1 MPDEISSKRVVT
13 TSFLVDVSD
22 VVLNVLV
29 AIFTG
34 SIVMLTQALQ
44 GVSDLVASGLLVVG
58 VKRSERPADRAHP
71 FGYGK
76 ELYFWTLLAG
86 LVMFTITAGL
96 SFYLG
101 WQRFINPK
109 PIENIIFAYVVLL
122 IGITTNTYAFSL
134 SFRRLLGKK
143 DPARI
148 WSIFR
153 GSALVATKATLI
165 LDLMGALAGFF
176 GLVALLVFG
185 ITGDLR
191 FDGLGAI
198 VIGVVLAILALFLL
212 LGVKDLVVG
221 RSAPMA
227 IEERIRKAALATKGV
242 QEVLD
247 LRTMLIGAGR
257 ILVNLEV
264 HIQDEL
270 TTREIERLVDEI
282 KKQIKVE
289 VKRVHHIP
297 VELET
302 PDSEIK
308 KRVEKDQK
316 SEK

>member
-1 MPDEISSKRVVT
+1 MPSEISSKRVVI
-13 TSFLVDVSD
+13 TSFLVDISD

-29 AIFTG
+29 AIFSG

-44 GVSDLVASGLLVVG
+44 GASDLVASGLLVVG

-71 FGYGK
+71 FGYGR

-86 LVMFTITAGL
+86 LMMFTITAGL

-109 PIENIIFAYVVLL
+109 PIKNLIFAYAVLL

-134 SFRRLLGKK
+134 SFRRLLGKR

-148 WSIFR
+148 WSIFC

-165 LDLMGALAGFF
+165 LDLMGALAGLF

-191 FDGLGAI
+191 FDGLGAMI
-198 VIGVVLAILALFLL
+198 IGVVLAILALFLL

-221 RSAPMA
+221 RSAPIA
-227 IEERIRKAALATKGV
+227 VEERIRKAALAKKGV
-242 QEVLD
+242 QRVLD
-247 LRTMLIGAGR
+247 LRTMLIGADR

-270 TTREIERLVDEI
+270 TTREIERLTDEI
-282 KKQIKVE
+282 KSHIRSE
-289 VKRVHHIP
+289 VKSVHHIQ

-302 PDSEIK
+302 PDSETR
-308 KRVEKDQK
+308 KRVEKGK
-316 SEK
+316 KLES